1 MHKPFS
7 NRRYFASLKS
17 IAESTA
23 EHNQSQVI
31 DSVQICA
38 WKNIFNIESTL
49 LVLQKKAALQQHVSW
64 NEEGHVWNHVT
75 TLSHTCNLNSSAA
88 AAPGA
93 TISWAVNQKISKTT
107 SHSFE
112 ELAPRP
118 KINVCFSL
126 NQAYYES
133 RHHTKITYAIPPH
146 QEKTTDAYSQHC
158 HHCANYAKM

>member
-1 MHKPFS
+1 M
-7 NRRYFASLKS
+7 
-17 IAESTA
+17 
-23 EHNQSQVI
+23 
-31 DSVQICA
+31 
-38 WKNIFNIESTL
+38 
-49 LVLQKKAALQQHVSW
+49 
-64 NEEGHVWNHVT
+64 
-75 TLSHTCNLNSSAA
+75 SHTCNLNSSAA

-118 KINVCFSL
+118 QINVCFSL
-126 NQAYYES
+126 KQEFYES

-158 HHCANYAKM
+158 RHGANYTKIMQITNVNLRLGMGIFVKWKFSSA